1 VKRRLVRS
9 LYGTDIDDARGFT
22 IVADA
27 SRISGN
33 DLVSTVLCAA
43 RSCPRQ
49 VAALSPRAPAD
60 SPLVAF
66 LAPVFEENRP

>member
-43 RSCPRQ
+43 GIVPEAGRGL
-49 VAALSPRAPAD
+49 VGPRAG
-60 SPLVAF
+60 
-66 LAPVFEENRP
+66 